1 MTESQNLVNVGLCD
15 GNRNFFF
22 FVCFFF
28 NLLEIFIEM

>member
-22 FVCFFF
+22 LSAFFS